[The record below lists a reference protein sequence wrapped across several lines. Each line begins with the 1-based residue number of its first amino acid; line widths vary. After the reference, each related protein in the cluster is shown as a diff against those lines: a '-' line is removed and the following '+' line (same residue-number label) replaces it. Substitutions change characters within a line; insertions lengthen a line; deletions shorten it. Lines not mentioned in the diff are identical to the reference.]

1 MDRIVDRLRKYGNRL
16 TRSQPRMRVNYTHDS
31 EADAL
36 LNNLK
41 RYPHL
46 FLLGVIADRQVK
58 AQRAWMIPIHVA
70 KRLGSPDFEVM
81 RSPRK
86 QQWSRMLK
94 GKHRF
99 AKTIGEACFEG
110 LRKVEEEY
118 KSDARRIWKGRPSSA
133 ELVTRFLEFQGIGPK
148 LATMAVNIL
157 STRYD
162 VPLADHYSV
171 DISADVHVRRV
182 FRRLQLVP
190 PDATVDQVI
199 FRARALSPR
208 FPGALD
214 RPAFEIGRKWCRS
227 KVPLCTEC
235 YMKNVC
241 PSAVVT

>member
-1 MDRIVDRLRKYGNRL
+1 MDLIVERLRKYGNRL
-16 TRSQPRMRVNYTHDS
+16 SHSQPRMWVDYTHDS

-36 LNNLK
+36 LNNLEQ
-41 RYPHL
+41 YPHL

-58 AQRAWMIPIHVA
+58 AQRAWMIPIHIA
-70 KRLGSPDFEVM
+70 RRLGSTDFKVM
-81 RSPRK
+81 RKLRK
-86 QQWSRMLK
+86 QRWIPMLK

-110 LRKVEEEY
+110 LRKVEDKY
-118 KSDARRIWKGRPSSA
+118 QSDASQIWAGRPSSA
-133 ELVTRFLEFQGIGPK
+133 ELVSRFLEFQGIGPK

-182 FRRLQLVP
+182 FRRLGLVP
-190 PDATVDQVI
+190 TDASVDQVI

-214 RPAFEIGRKWCRS
+214 RPAFEIGRTWCRS
-227 KVPLCTEC
+227 RTPLCAQC
-235 YMKNVC
+235 VMHDVC
-241 PSAVVT
+241 PCETIT

>member
-1 MDRIVDRLRKYGNRL
+1 MELIVESLRKYGNRL
-16 TRSQPRMRVNYTHDS
+16 SRSRPRMWVDYTHDS

-36 LNNLK
+36 LNNIK

-70 KRLGSPDFEVM
+70 GRLGSPNFESM
-81 RSPRK
+81 RGLRK

-110 LRKVEEEY
+110 LRRVEKEY
-118 KSDARRIWKGRPSSA
+118 KSNASRIWAGRPSSA
-133 ELVTRFLEFQGIGPK
+133 ELVSRFLEFQGIGPK

-182 FRRLQLVP
+182 FRRLDLVP

-214 RPAFEIGRKWCRS
+214 RPAFEIGRNWCRS
-227 KVPLCTEC
+227 RIPLCGQC
-235 YMKNVC
+235 YMKDVC
-241 PSAVVT
+241 PSAIVT